1 MKWLLV
7 LLIIAAVIGYFI
19 YRYRKHIQTA
29 LFMYRTFRRMKKQ
42 ASTVQ
47 QKQVPVRDTSQDSEL
62 VRCPKCAKWIG
73 KQDGVKLKGDFFCSL
88 ECLEE
93 TMAAK
98 V

>member
-7 LLIIAAVIGYFI
+7 LLIIAAVVAYFV

-42 ASTVQ
+42 SAAAQ
-47 QKQVPVRDTSQDSEL
+47 QKQVPVRDTAQDSEL
-62 VRCPKCAKWIG
+62 VRCPKCGKWTS
-73 KQDGVKLKGDFFCSL
+73 KQDTVKLKSDFFCSL

-93 TMAAK
+93 SIATK